1 MPVCRLGVRH
11 AFLTVSDLVYS
22 YRLLTMESVAAML
35 RGVSILELCLII
47 AMKHIVELNGDD
59 DPFNFEMV
67 YSGTSVRV
75 YVCDDVIMM

>member
-1 MPVCRLGVRH
+1 MPVCQLGVRH
-11 AFLTVSDLVYS
+11 AFLTASDLVYS

-59 DPFNFEMV
+59 PFNFEMV
-67 YSGTSVRV
+67 YSGTSIRV
-75 YVCDDVIMM
+75 YVCDDVITM